1 MALTGSLE
9 ATWKIVPNRKYLPE
23 GGYAA
28 ASGQWLHLRKA
39 GRDQNQKELK
49 KELLLSI
56 GFFPIRYFFL

>member
-9 ATWKIVPNRKYLPE
+9 ATWKIVPDRKHIPE

-39 GRDQNQKELK
+39 GRDQNQKKLK

-56 GFFPIRYFFL
+56 GFFLYFFL